1 MAMETTDTRSDNGH
15 YAEPRE
21 PEVRDTT
28 PEEDVRTVFIHR
40 IAWGAVFAGVAISM
54 VTQLLL
60 NLLGLGFGAG
70 LVDPQTADASSAGNF
85 SIGAGLWW
93 AISGIIAAGA
103 GGYAAGR
110 LSGRPEPTTT
120 AWHGLTAWAFTTLA
134 IFYLL
139 TTAVGATMGGAL
151 SAISSAAGPVAQS
164 ATRPQGAMGAIA
176 PGLVKGADPFSS
188 LEQQIRAS
196 SGDPNAQREAAVSA
210 LRDLML
216 AQPAQQPEARERA
229 VQALARAQN
238 QPPEAVRGQVA
249 NYEQQYRQTVDQAK
263 QTATRAADA
272 TTRTIFWSMLMAV
285 IALVL
290 GAVAAWWA
298 GREAAV
304 SPTITAAARRLRPMT
319 RMPTT

>member
-1 MAMETTDTRSDNGH
+1 MTMETSDPRADNGH
-15 YAEPRE
+15 YT
-21 PEVRDTT
+21 EVRDTT
-28 PEEDVRTVFIHR
+28 PDEDVRTVVINR
-40 IAWGAVFAGVAISM
+40 VAWGAVFAGVAISM

-70 LVDPQTADASSAGNF
+70 LVDPQTTDASSAGNF
-85 SIGAGLWW
+85 SIGAAIWW
-93 AISGIIAAGA
+93 AVTGIIAAAA

-120 AWHGLTAWAFTTLA
+120 AWHGLTSWAFTTLA

-139 TTAVGATMGGAL
+139 TTTLGAALGGAL
-151 SAISSAAGPVAQS
+151 SAVGSIAGPAAQS
-164 ATRPQGAMGAIA
+164 AMQSTGPMGAIA
-176 PGLVKGADPFSS
+176 PGLAKGADPFSS
-188 LEQQIRAS
+188 VEQQVRAS

-216 AQPAQQPEARERA
+216 AQTAQQPEARERA

-238 QPPEAVRGQVA
+238 TQPEQVRAQVA
-249 NYEQQYRQTVDQAK
+249 SYEQQYRQAVDQAR
-263 QTATRAADA
+263 QTATRAANA
-272 TTRTIFWSMLMAV
+272 TTRTVFWSMITAV
-285 IALVL
+285 IALLL
-290 GAVAAWWA
+290 GAAAAWWA

-319 RMPTT
+319 RVTS